1 MTRRTIAIDFAVE
14 SELWQ
19 TVPDVEAVITAA
31 VSAAVAGAKLKHAPG
46 AELSVV
52 LTDDTGIAKINAAWR
67 AIDKPT
73 NVLSFPLVQPT
84 ATARAPM
91 LGDIILAYE
100 TLDREA
106 LEAGRPFQQHLTHL
120 AVHGLLHLF
129 GYDHVTPDEAE
140 AMEAMEIAILARL
153 GIDNP
158 YAGAPLLRAAG

>member
-14 SELWQ
+14 SDLWDS
-19 TVPDVEAVITAA
+19 VADVEAVIASA

-52 LTDDTGIAKINAAWR
+52 LTDDAGIRTINAAWR
-67 AIDKPT
+67 SIDKPT
-73 NVLSFPLVQPT
+73 NVLSFPLVQPD
-84 ATARAPM
+84 ATAKAPL
-91 LGDIILAYE
+91 LGDIVLAYE

-106 LEAGRPFQQHLTHL
+106 VEAGRPLQQHLSHL
-120 AVHGLLHLF
+120 SVHGLLHLF
-129 GYDHVTPDEAE
+129 GYDHQTQAEAE
-140 AMEAMEIAILARL
+140 TMEAMEIAILARL